1 MMNRK
6 KKRKLARMA
15 ILASALVVT
24 GLGVYMVLKSQKTA
38 SIEAENG
45 EIQARQSDVILYE
58 GKEYKYNEHL
68 SNYLF
73 LGIDEEE
80 KQDTQVGKADAGQA
94 DAIFLLTRDRKQG
107 TLSMLTIPRDTIA
120 EIEVF
125 NQEGDSTGTTQD
137 HINLA
142 YAYGD
147 GGRESCALMREAV
160 SNLLYELPI
169 EGYCSINMDAI
180 PVMMEQVGTLTVT
193 VPNDSLEEAFPQW
206 TEGSQIELTKDNV
219 EDFVRYRDIT
229 KSQSALGRMERQQ
242 AFLTAYGEQARSLY
256 QENNAFIT
264 DLYTAIEEYMITNIG
279 KDNFL
284 KIMQNLEKNGAETW
298 TLPGEGVSADG
309 FDEYHVDDAELY
321 KEIIEKFYEEAE

>member
-15 ILASALVVT
+15 ILVSALAIT
-24 GLGVYMVLKSQKTA
+24 GAGVYMFLRSQKTESIKA
-38 SIEAENG
+38 ETGKIEAKP
-45 EIQARQSDVILYE
+45 SDVILYE

-73 LGIDEEE
+73 LGIDKEE

-94 DAIFLLTRDRKQG
+94 DAIFLLSRDRKLG

-120 EIEVF
+120 EIEMF
-125 NQEGDSTGTTQD
+125 DQDGDSIGKTKD

-147 GGRESCALMREAV
+147 GGRESCAFMREAV
-160 SNLLYELPI
+160 SDLLYGLPI
-169 EGYCSINMDAI
+169 EGYCSVNMDAI
-180 PVMMEQVGTLTVT
+180 PVMMEQMGTLTVT

-229 KSQSALGRMERQQ
+229 KPQSALRRMERQQ
-242 AFLTAYGEQARSLY
+242 AFLTAYGEHAKSLY
-256 QENNAFIT
+256 QENSAFIT
-264 DLYTAIEEYMITNIG
+264 DLYTAIEDYMVTNIG

-298 TLPGEGVSADG
+298 TLPGEGVTADG
-309 FDEYHVDDAELY
+309 FDEYHVNDAELY
-321 KEIIEKFYEEAE
+321 KEIIEKFYEEAK